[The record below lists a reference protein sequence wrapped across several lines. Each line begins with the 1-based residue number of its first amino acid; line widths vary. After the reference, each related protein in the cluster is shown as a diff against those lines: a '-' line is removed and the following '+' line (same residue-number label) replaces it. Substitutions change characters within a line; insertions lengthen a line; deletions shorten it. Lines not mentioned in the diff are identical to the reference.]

1 MQRYVSPLQKT
12 KSGPK
17 TKKRTFGQRLGRQ
30 VSVGFSID
38 PYEGA
43 KPVVL
48 IPATDF
54 DGEILIENIELAMK
68 SAREEFQGLI
78 LWSDGSKQDQSQ
90 TGAAVA
96 WKREREND

>member
-1 MQRYVSPLQKT
+1 MSAPYRRRNLGQKR
-12 KSGPK
+12 K
-17 TKKRTFGQRLGRQ
+17 TRTFGQRLGRQ

-90 TGAAVA
+90 TGAAVT